1 MKIYSS
7 LQELIA
13 ITEAMVAAPDKI
25 SVLMRLPA
33 GTDNPRLLQSMNLLL
48 SARPNYEREPEN
60 NIPRVSVSYKFK
72 RLKV

>member
-13 ITEAMVAAPDKI
+13 ITEAMVGAPDKI

-60 NIPRVSVSYKFK
+60 NIPRASVSYKFK